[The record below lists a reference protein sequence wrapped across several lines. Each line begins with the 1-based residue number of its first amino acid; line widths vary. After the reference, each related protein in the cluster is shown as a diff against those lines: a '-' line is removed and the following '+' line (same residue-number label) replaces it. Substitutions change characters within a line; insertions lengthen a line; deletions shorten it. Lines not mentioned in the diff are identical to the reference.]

1 MRLLISFTKKEEMK
15 NSLRGRSLIS
25 ISDLSKD
32 EILTILR
39 KADEMKKKPPKEVL
53 KGKILASCFFEPSTR
68 TRLSFEAAII
78 RLGGNVIGFS
88 DSSSIS
94 TQKGESLH
102 DSIKVIGNYAD
113 ILVVRHPKDGSARVA
128 AEATTKPV
136 INAGDGTNQHP
147 TQTLLDL
154 FTIKECQG
162 KLKGLNIAFIG
173 DLKHGRTVHS
183 LSHAAAHFD
192 MRLFFVSPEGLALPD
207 EICHALKKQGIKFS
221 FHRTLEEVLGKADIL
236 YMTRIQNERLSPS
249 QQGKFKETFLLKENM
264 LAKAKKNLK
273 ILHPLPRVN
282 EIETPVD
289 RTPHAYYFQQAEN
302 GLYVRMALLSL
313 II

>member
-1 MRLLISFTKKEEMK
+1 MK

-32 EILTILR
+32 EILAILK
-39 KADEMKKKPPKEVL
+39 KADEMKKKTPKELL

-68 TRLSFEAAII
+68 TRLSFEAAMI

-88 DSSSIS
+88 DSACTSA
-94 TQKGESLH
+94 QKGESLH
-102 DSIKVIGNYAD
+102 DSMKVIGNYAD
-113 ILVVRHPKDGSARVA
+113 ILAIRHPKDGSARVA
-128 AEATTKPV
+128 AEATNKPV
-136 INAGDGTNQHP
+136 INAGDGSNQHP

-162 KLKGLNIAFIG
+162 KLKALSIAFVG

-183 LSHAAAHFD
+183 LCHAAAHFD
-192 MRLFFVSPEGLALPD
+192 MRLFFVSPEQLALPD
-207 EICHALKKQGIKFS
+207 EICSALKKQGIKFS
-221 FHRTLEEVLGKADIL
+221 FHRTLEEVLSKADIL
-236 YMTRIQNERLSPS
+236 YMTRIQNERLNPS
-249 QQGKFKETFLLKENM
+249 QRESFKDAFRLTENM

-273 ILHPLPRVN
+273 VLHPLPRVN
-282 EIETPVD
+282 EIESAVD
-289 RTPHAYYFQQAEN
+289 KTSHAHYFQQAEN

-313 II
+313 ILE